1 MFWMGVVKSECGQ
14 SDHRTLKW
22 TVFQKWTD
30 EINYKFR
37 KSKSWLN
44 EFWVDFDK
52 NGDILLFQETL
63 KSAVSSE
70 WIYELSWY
78 YEINSDAIIF
88 G

>member
-1 MFWMGVVKSECGQ
+1 MVEWVLGG
-14 SDHRTLKW
+14 LW
-22 TVFQKWTD
+22 QKWRYPF
-30 EINYKFR
+30 I
-37 KSKSWLN
+37 S
-44 EFWVDFDK
+44 
-52 NGDILLFQETL
+52 GDA